1 MPTFAREQA
10 ADASGQRPGNS
21 FRPPPSAGRRNSDVH
36 DQHMLIRDF
45 VPGDQAELRRVF
57 MSSVH
62 EIARSFYT
70 PEQLDAWAPS
80 AYDEQRWADKMCALR
95 PFVAVIDDRVVGY
108 ADLQA
113 SGYIDHFFV
122 SGQFPG
128 RGVGSALMDHIH
140 QVANQ
145 RGISE
150 LSAHVSLA
158 AESFFSKQGFSVVR
172 RQAATVNGVSMRNA
186 LMTKPLPLSDPSGQ
200 KSIRSAS

>member
-1 MPTFAREQA
+1 
-10 ADASGQRPGNS
+10 
-21 FRPPPSAGRRNSDVH
+21 
-36 DQHMLIRDF
+36 
-45 VPGDQAELRRVF
+45 

-62 EIARSFYT
+62 GIARSFYT
-70 PEQLDAWAPS
+70 QDQLDAWAPS
-80 AYDEQRWADKMCALR
+80 AYNEQRWADKMCALR

-128 RGVGSALMDHIH
+128 RGIGSALMRHLH

-145 RGISE
+145 RCIPE

-158 AESFFSKQGFSVVR
+158 AEAFFSKHGFSLVR
-172 RQAATVNGVSMRNA
+172 RQAATVNGVSMSNA
-186 LMTKPLPLSDPSGQ
+186 LMTKALPVCSSSEQ
-200 KSIRSAS
+200 KPGRGAP